1 MSCTINVPVS
11 IIAAASHAMAKQDIR
26 YYLNGMMIERSEHG
40 GVRVVATDGQH
51 LIAARANDASIKQ
64 RKIQQYILP
73 RDFILAIVK
82 SAKKG
87 ANIEIKIAK
96 SGSVSCRSDT
106 VTHHCNVIEGKF
118 PNWKGVIPDDDTIL
132 GPTEVNPALM
142 ESVNKSYKSLCQHT
156 SLGWRQ
162 AGVQFVT
169 RGHSDAIMATY
180 GSEVIGINCLA
191 IVMPMR
197 GREIKSFKEVKV

>member
-82 SAKKG
+82 SAEECNAEAFYVFESMATQWRIGMAG
-87 ANIEIKIAK
+87 ATGLDYAAMP
-96 SGSVSCRSDT
+96 VVMDM
-106 VTHHCNVIEGKF
+106 V
-118 PNWKGVIPDDDTIL
+118 GVARKRRP
-132 GPTEVNPALM
+132 EVF
-142 ESVNKSYKSLCQHT
+142 ESV
-156 SLGWRQ
+156 R
-162 AGVQFVT
+162 
-169 RGHSDAIMATY
+169 IMETEALATMA
-180 GSEVIGINCLA
+180 EN
-191 IVMPMR
+191 
-197 GREIKSFKEVKV
+197 REDG